1 MSQAVD
7 ILYVTFNISKR
18 LKNNTVRSWV
28 VYILLACVK
37 HVHARILPLRAK
49 VCARRT
55 ILTPPPF
62 VKVRLP
68 SKGSVWSYICVL
80 GASLLPLSTIFL
92 LNYGTVP
99 TVWYALFFIS
109 SIFLEIV
116 NNGSMQKNTQCNG
129 QNKMKRR
136 NRQQNTHKNILT
148 LSVPDE
154 GYSRNA
160 LNLKSTFHFS

>member
-7 ILYVTFNISKR
+7 ILYITFNISKR

-49 VCARRT
+49 VCTRRT

-68 SKGSVWSYICVL
+68 SKCVIVYL
-80 GASLLPLSTIFL
+80 RVRGIIVASLYNFPIELWNCS
-92 LNYGTVP
+92 NSV
-99 TVWYALFFIS
+99 VCFI
-109 SIFLEIV
+109 
-116 NNGSMQKNTQCNG
+116 
-129 QNKMKRR
+129 
-136 NRQQNTHKNILT
+136 
-148 LSVPDE
+148 
-154 GYSRNA
+154 
-160 LNLKSTFHFS
+160 FHFIPILRNCEQWQYAKEHTMQRPK